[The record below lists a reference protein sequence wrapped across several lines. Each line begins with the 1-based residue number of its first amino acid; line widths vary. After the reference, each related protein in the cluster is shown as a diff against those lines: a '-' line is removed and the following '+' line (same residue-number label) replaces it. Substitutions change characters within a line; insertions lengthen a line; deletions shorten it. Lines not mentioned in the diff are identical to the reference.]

1 VRGRGRVS
9 PEVMLEMDVEYAM
22 NWTLWTDLKLIAL
35 TFPAV
40 LRGRGAR

>member
-1 VRGRGRVS
+1 
-9 PEVMLEMDVEYAM
+9 MDVEYAM